1 MPLMPLTVKFEIVV
15 FKNFQTLMTNNLKK
29 IGERRLVTEVECVF
43 PPKSKTQI
51 LLSLQSINLSW

>member
-1 MPLMPLTVKFEIVV
+1 MLMPLMPLTVKFEIVI
-15 FKNFQTLMTNNLKK
+15 FMLMTDNLKK

>member
-1 MPLMPLTVKFEIVV
+1 MLMPLMPLTVKFEIVI
-15 FKNFQTLMTNNLKK
+15 FTLMTNNLKK
-29 IGERRLVTEVECVF
+29 IGERRLVTKVECVF

>member
-1 MPLMPLTVKFEIVV
+1 MLMPLMPLTVKFEIVI
-15 FKNFQTLMTNNLKK
+15 FMLMTNNLKK